1 MRRVSNQLLITPDRT
16 ARISAFCGR
25 IAIGFYPQL
34 ARAEMR
40 KVTLVGLFFVVPLGY
55 ALSELLFPSLEIIL
69 PSADHQVHVC
79 CQYAAGSKVIERRAN
94 NGEKD
99 WHETTSVLPKRGT
112 NALGQKQHKQGDHHA
127 SHYVVQVH
135 HVPSLHLFLPR
146 VLTLQL
152 DLLRPLVRCT
162 CTEQYRSTLLL
173 RTL

>member
-1 MRRVSNQLLITPDRT
+1 MRGEDERRG
-16 ARISAFCGR
+16 AKERGR
-25 IAIGFYPQL
+25 
-34 ARAEMR
+34 
-40 KVTLVGLFFVVPLGY
+40 
-55 ALSELLFPSLEIIL
+55 
-69 PSADHQVHVC
+69 
-79 CQYAAGSKVIERRAN
+79 GSKPRSALALGLRTVPSPFSPSQKRLTSCVLSDSSCRPLSSSTRCRQNAASGKIVERRAN

-152 DLLRPLVRCT
+152 DLLWPLVRCT

>member
-1 MRRVSNQLLITPDRT
+1 MSAAARRRGDE
-16 ARISAFCGR
+16 ARSHA
-25 IAIGFYPQL
+25 
-34 ARAEMR
+34 ARWLWAYGTSPR
-40 KVTLVGLFFVVPLGY
+40 
-55 ALSELLFPSLEIIL
+55 LFPRIRKGSLLASFQIVL
-69 PSADHQVHVC
+69 AAPYHQVHVC
-79 CQYAAGSKVIERRAN
+79 RQNAASGKIVELRAN